1 MSVRLDQM
9 KTYGVALGPIERQI
23 IADVEEASVVTSV
36 ALARY
41 QWLGDF
47 LKRVAEW
54 KRTKG

>member
-1 MSVRLDQM
+1 M

-23 IADVEEASVVTSV
+23 IADVEEVNVVSSV

-54 KRTKG
+54 KRTKNDQ